1 MAGYG
6 PEGESTM
13 FKHILVPIDL
23 ADVEL
28 VKSAV
33 ETAISLARVGNGDI
47 RLLNILPM
55 TPVMLAEYVP
65 ADFDLQQR
73 QSAEEALTIIAGE
86 IGLEPGR
93 VTSSVRQGGIYH
105 EVLEEAK
112 AMSAD
117 LIVMTSQ
124 RPAMKTYFLGSNAG
138 HVVRYAK
145 CSVLVVRHPS
155 APSNPA
161 T

>member
-1 MAGYG
+1 
-6 PEGESTM
+6 M

-65 ADFDLQQR
+65 PDFDLQQR
-73 QSAEEALTIIAGE
+73 HAAEEALAIIAGE
-86 IGLEPGR
+86 TGLGPER
-93 VTSSVRQGGIYH
+93 ITSSVRQGGIYH

-112 AMSAD
+112 AMAAD
-117 LIVMTSQ
+117 LIVMTSH

-145 CSVLVVRHPS
+145 CSVLVVRHPTT
-155 APSNPA
+155 PSNPA
-161 T
+161 MQI